1 MIIVLKPN
9 QKQEVVN
16 EFIEKLTNA
25 YDCLLYTSNSWS
37 ARSSEGEGKIDAG
50 VKVRI
55 EQIVGLTLLV
65 TPVPLGSEEK
75 EEVNNAN

>member
-1 MIIVLKPN
+1 MG
-9 QKQEVVN
+9 
-16 EFIEKLTNA
+16 
-25 YDCLLYTSNSWS
+25 NSWS
-37 ARSSEGEGKIDAG
+37 ARSSEVDGKIDAG

-55 EQIVGLTLLV
+55 EQIVGVTLLV